1 MSPCANGTSRSFFFA
16 RSSRAAPTKVTAY
29 RWPASPVCPKK
40 FSIAPKKFL
49 PTWKVPAALRQNRS
63 HEEENRPSRCRIRK
77 SHSWICYER
86 QPSRTGS
93 TCHPSRAHASIS
105 FCDKLGPQMAVKSEK
120 ELSESLRALWL
131 KAVSAIELRN
141 FGYAISLIQEILKL
155 EPEFLTGRQLLRRAE
170 VTKSKSAK
178 KSFFNISTAPIGVMK
193 AQREIKKDPKRAV
206 EMLEEV
212 LEGEPY
218 NRQANLLLKEA
229 ALAVGW
235 PEVAV
240 FALRTLLEENPRDVK
255 VLNELGRLYHELGEH
270 ENEVEIYNQLL
281 EIDPLDAQSLRLGKD
296 ASARASMKR
305 GGWTQAETYRDLI
318 KDKDE
323 AISLEQQSRIRLTG
337 EALEQQIAETYA
349 RHQAEPEN
357 LDFARRLGALSEQKD
372 DFESAIRWYQYTA
385 DLAKGADTGLLRKI
399 SDLKI
404 KCLEREIAAHEEFL
418 STYSARDEVYAEKS
432 GQLRAAKVSRAE
444 MLIADAQERVGRNPT
459 DLRLRF
465 ELGENLFNA
474 GRFREAVP
482 ELQRARQNPHAR
494 LKAMNLLG
502 CCYSEL
508 GMLDL
513 AMKQL
518 EEASREILSMDAM
531 KKEIVYN
538 LGNVY
543 ERMGEPGKSLACMK
557 QIYEVDYGYRDV
569 ARRVEGSY
577 ERNITGV

>member
-1 MSPCANGTSRSFFFA
+1 MHLGFVISCA
-16 RSSRAAPTKVTAY
+16 
-29 RWPASPVCPKK
+29 AS
-40 FSIAPKKFL
+40 
-49 PTWKVPAALRQNRS
+49 
-63 HEEENRPSRCRIRK
+63 
-77 SHSWICYER
+77 
-86 QPSRTGS
+86 
-93 TCHPSRAHASIS
+93 
-105 FCDKLGPQMAVKSEK
+105 MAVKTEK
-120 ELSESLRALWL
+120 ELSESLRAFWL
-131 KAVSAIELRN
+131 KVVSAIELRN
-141 FGYAISLIQEILKL
+141 FGYAISLLQEILKQ

-170 VTKSKSAK
+170 VTKNKSAK

-193 AQREIKKDPKRAV
+193 AQRAIKKDPKRAV

-229 ALAVGW
+229 ALAAGW
-235 PEVAV
+235 SEIGV

-255 VLNELGRLYHELGEH
+255 VLNELGRLYHELGDH
-270 ENEVEIYNQLL
+270 ENEVEIYNQLTAVN
-281 EIDPLDAQSLRLGKD
+281 PLDAQSLRLGKD

-305 GGWTQAETYRDLI
+305 GGWTEAETYRDLI

-337 EALEQQIAETYA
+337 EALDQQIAETYA

-357 LDFARRLGALSEQKD
+357 LDSARRLGALSEQKD
-372 DFESAIRWYQYTA
+372 DFESAIRWYQYAA
-385 DLAKGADTGLLRKI
+385 DLSKGADTGLLRKI

-404 KCLEREIAAHEEFL
+404 KCLEREIVAIEEFL

-444 MLIADAQERVGRNPT
+444 ILIADAQERVKRDPT
-459 DLRLRF
+459 DLQLRF
-465 ELGENLFNA
+465 ELGENFFNA

-494 LKAMNLLG
+494 LKAMNVLG
-502 CCYSEL
+502 CCYGEL

-531 KKEIVYN
+531 KKEIIYN
-538 LGNVY
+538 LGLIY
-543 ERMGEPGKSLACMK
+543 ARMGELEKSLACMK

-569 ARRVEGSY
+569 AQRVESSY
-577 ERNITGV
+577 EQNISES